1 MSMEN
6 DYVDEHQA
14 FAASRS
20 SDYVYETGSR
30 VAFQALDSHAE
41 TIEGDVKL
49 PFVITG
55 AAGCGKSA
63 LLANWVS
70 LRRKTKHRDEFLFQ
84 HLVSILY
91 TEMRTYG
98 TIYTGIG
105 RIRK

>member
-84 HLVSILY
+84 HFVGCSPQSKQLAHLLH
-91 TEMRTYG
+91 RLPL
-98 TIYTGIG
+98 
-105 RIRK
+105 